1 LNCCPFLATWSVG
14 EGSWGS
20 SHGATDNTAEDKQ
33 RGSRYTRI
41 TKSLAAFT
49 LSEGLL
55 GAVPAL
61 DRDETVMIVF
71 DGSNAMWGQIDGTAK
86 INRD

>member
-1 LNCCPFLATWSVG
+1 
-14 EGSWGS
+14 
-20 SHGATDNTAEDKQ
+20 
-33 RGSRYTRI
+33 
-41 TKSLAAFT
+41 
-49 LSEGLL
+49 
-55 GAVPAL
+55 L